1 MSVNRNKS
9 RGKGYMLINLHVKN
23 IALIDEIDVEFTK
36 GLNILTGETGAGKS
50 ILMGAVNLA
59 LGKKMTSGIIGKF
72 GDHALVELIFSVDNP
87 GIRKILEEKDIV
99 LEDDQI
105 ILSRKVMDGRSICKI
120 NSETCTTGRMK
131 EVASLLLDI
140 HGQHE
145 HQKLLSQE
153 HQLAILDEFSGPA
166 LERIKAETESVHKK
180 YKALQDELAAYQLDE
195 EQRRREL
202 SFLAFEIDEIEKADL
217 KPDED
222 LKLEK
227 KYRKLLNGR
236 KIVEALTHAHDYIG
250 YENRNQAGEQV
261 SMAIRE
267 VAAVQEYDEQID
279 SVHRMLLDIESMLND
294 CNRELSSYLSNL
306 SFSEKEFQ
314 EIDQR
319 LNFINGLKSKY
330 GSSIDEIYHY
340 QAKQQKEQEK
350 LVHFEER
357 KNKLTQEL
365 AIYEAKLKQVC
376 GQLTDIRK
384 ESAKRFEEQLKAA
397 LSDLNFANIDFEIV
411 FSSLHKFTKNGKD
424 TIEFLIS
431 TNPGENKR
439 PLGKVV
445 SGGELSRIMLA
456 VKTLIA
462 DMEDTETQIFDEID
476 TGISGR
482 TAQKVAQ
489 KLEFI
494 GRKRQ
499 ILCITHLPQIAAMS
513 DAHYEIRK
521 NIGENVATTQI
532 YRLNESESIDEIAR
546 ILGGA
551 QITDSV
557 RTNAKEMKDLAQVH
571 KNTRVKK

>member
-1 MSVNRNKS
+1 
-9 RGKGYMLINLHVKN
+9 MLINLHVKN
-23 IALIDEIDVEFTK
+23 IALIDEIDVEFAK

-59 LGKKMTSGIIGKF
+59 LGKKMTSDIIGKF
-72 GDHALVELIFSVDNP
+72 GDYALVELIFSVDNP
-87 GIRKILEEKDIV
+87 GIRTILEEKDVI
-99 LEDDQI
+99 LEDEQI

-153 HQLAILDEFSGPA
+153 HQLAILDEFSGTVLHQA
-166 LERIKAETESVHKK
+166 KVATESDHKA

-195 EQRRREL
+195 EQRLREL
-202 SFLAFEIDEIEKADL
+202 SFLEFEIDEIEKAAL
-217 KPDED
+217 QPDED
-222 LKLEK
+222 QELEK
-227 KYRKLLNGR
+227 CYRKLLNGK
-236 KIVEALTHAHDYIG
+236 KIAEALNLAHDYIG
-250 YENRNQAGEQV
+250 YDNRTQVGEQLG
-261 SMAIRE
+261 MAIRE
-267 VAAVQEYDEQID
+267 VAAVQEYDEQIG
-279 SVHRMLLDIESMLND
+279 SIYSMLLDIESMLND
-294 CNRELSSYLSNL
+294 CNREMSSYLSEL
-306 SFSEKEFQ
+306 TFSEEEFQ
-314 EIDQR
+314 KVDQR
-319 LNFINGLKSKY
+319 LNLINGLKSKY
-330 GSSIDEIYHY
+330 GSSIEEILKY
-340 QAKQQKEQEK
+340 QAEQQAKLKK
-350 LVHFEER
+350 LVHFEEQ
-357 KNKLTQEL
+357 KAKLTQEL
-365 AIYEAKLKQVC
+365 AVYEEKLKETSD
-376 GQLTDIRK
+376 QLSNIRK
-384 ESAKRFEEQLKAA
+384 ENAKQFEKQLIAA
-397 LSDLNFANIDFEIV
+397 LSDLNFADVDFEIA
-411 FSSLHKFTKNGKD
+411 FSSLNKFTKNGKD

-431 TNPGENKR
+431 TNPGESKR
-439 PLGKVV
+439 QLGKVV

-482 TAQKVAQ
+482 TAQKVAE
-489 KLEFI
+489 KLDYI
-494 GRKRQ
+494 GQKRQ

-513 DAHYEIRK
+513 DAHFEIKK

-532 YRLNESESIDEIAR
+532 YKLDENESIEEIAR

-557 RTNAKEMKDLAQVH
+557 RSNAKEMKELAHVH

>member
-1 MSVNRNKS
+1 
-9 RGKGYMLINLHVKN
+9 MLINLHVKN

-50 ILMGAVNLA
+50 ILLGAVNLA
-59 LGKKMTSGIIGKF
+59 LGKKMASGMIGKF
-72 GDHALVELIFSVDNP
+72 GDYALVELIFSVDNP

-99 LEDDQI
+99 LEEDQI
-105 ILSRKVMDGRSICKI
+105 ILSRKVMDGRSVCKI
-120 NSETCTTGRMK
+120 NSETCTIGRMK

-153 HQLAILDEFSGPA
+153 HQLAILDEFSGSV
-166 LERIKAETESVHKK
+166 LEQVKAETESVYKK
-180 YKALQDELAAYQLDE
+180 YKVIQDELAAYQLDE

-202 SFLAFEIDEIEKADL
+202 SFLAFEIDEIERADL

-222 LKLEK
+222 QNLEK
-227 KYRKLLNGR
+227 QYRKLLNGK
-236 KIVEALTHAHDYIG
+236 KIVEALNHARDYIG

-267 VAAVQEYDEQID
+267 VVAVQEYDEQID
-279 SVHRMLLDIESMLND
+279 GIHGMLLDIESMLND
-294 CNRELSSYLSNL
+294 CNRELSAYLLELSY
-306 SFSEKEFQ
+306 SEKEFQ

-330 GSSIDEIYHY
+330 GSSIEDILHY
-340 QAKQQKEQEK
+340 QTRQQTKQEK
-350 LVHFEER
+350 LIHFEKQ
-357 KNKLTQEL
+357 KNQLTQEL
-365 AIYEAKLKQVC
+365 AVHEEKLKQVC
-376 GQLTDIRK
+376 DQLTDIRR

-397 LSDLNFANIDFEIV
+397 LLDLNFANVDFEIV
-411 FSSLHKFTKNGKD
+411 FSSLHKFTRNGND

-431 TNPGENKR
+431 TNPGESKR

-494 GRKRQ
+494 GSKRQ

-521 NIGENVATTQI
+521 NISENVTTTQI
-532 YRLNESESIDEIAR
+532 YRLTESESIEEIAR

-557 RTNAKEMKDLAQVH
+557 RTNAKEMKDLAHVH
-571 KNTRVKK
+571 KNARVKK

>member
-1 MSVNRNKS
+1 
-9 RGKGYMLINLHVKN
+9 MLINLHVKN
-23 IALIDEIDVEFTK
+23 IALIDEIDVEFAK

-59 LGKKMTSGIIGKF
+59 LGKKMTSDIIGKF
-72 GDHALVELIFSVDNP
+72 GDYALVELIFSVDNP
-87 GIRKILEEKDIV
+87 GIRKILEEKDII
-99 LEDDQI
+99 LEDEQI

-153 HQLAILDEFSGPA
+153 HQLTILDEFSGTVLHQA
-166 LERIKAETESVHKK
+166 KAATESDHKA

-195 EQRRREL
+195 EQRLREL
-202 SFLAFEIDEIEKADL
+202 SFLEFEIDEIEKAAL
-217 KPDED
+217 QPDED
-222 LKLEK
+222 QELEK
-227 KYRKLLNGR
+227 CYRKLLNGK
-236 KIVEALTHAHDYIG
+236 KIAEALNLAHGYIG
-250 YENRNQAGEQV
+250 YDNRTQAGEQLG
-261 SMAIRE
+261 MAIRE
-267 VAAVQEYDEQID
+267 VAAVQEYDEQIG
-279 SVHRMLLDIESMLND
+279 SIHSMLLDIESMLND
-294 CNRELSSYLSNL
+294 CNREMSSYLSEL
-306 SFSEKEFQ
+306 TFSEEEFQ
-314 EIDQR
+314 KVDRR

-330 GSSIDEIYHY
+330 GSSVEDIFKYQTEQ
-340 QAKQQKEQEK
+340 QAKLER
-350 LVHFEER
+350 LVHFEEQ
-357 KNKLTQEL
+357 KAKLTQEL
-365 AIYEAKLKQVC
+365 AVHEEKLKETSD
-376 GQLTDIRK
+376 QLSNIRK
-384 ESAKRFEEQLKAA
+384 ENAKQFEKQLIAA
-397 LSDLNFANIDFEIV
+397 LADLNFADVDFEIA
-411 FSSLHKFTKNGKD
+411 FSSLNKFTKNGKD

-431 TNPGENKR
+431 TNPGESKR
-439 PLGKVV
+439 QLGKVV

-482 TAQKVAQ
+482 TAQKVAE
-489 KLEFI
+489 KLDLI
-494 GRKRQ
+494 GQKRQ

-513 DAHYEIRK
+513 DAHFEIKK

-532 YRLNESESIDEIAR
+532 YKLDENESIEEIAR

-557 RTNAKEMKDLAQVH
+557 RTNAKEMKELAHVH